1 MKRVASVLLLLALG
15 AAAVL
20 TTGAGDGGSY
30 KVRAIFDNAGFVIP
44 GEDVKVAGVKVGK
57 VDSLDVTPD
66 YKAAVVLAIEDPAYQ
81 DFRRDASCQV
91 RPQSLIGEKFVECSP
106 TQKRAVGEE
115 PPPALKKIDR
125 GAGEGQYLLPVT
137 NTERSVDLDLI
148 NNIMRLPYRERFSL
162 ILNELGTGL
171 AGRGKEINAVV
182 RRADPAL
189 KQIDRVL
196 KILASQNRVLAN
208 LARNSDTALAPLA
221 RERRHVGSFIE
232 HSSRVAEATAERRD
246 DLAADIERLPRF
258 LDELT
263 PTMQRIGGLSEQATP
278 VFADLGAEAPNIN
291 RMIENLGPFSEAGLP
306 AVKSLGD
313 ASVIGTPAVRD
324 LLPIT
329 KDLRRFAKTAKPVGA
344 TAAAVLESFQR
355 GKGIE
360 RLLDYAFYQVAAIN
374 GYDSIGHYLRA
385 RLIVNTCS
393 SYYTAPVE
401 GCSARFA
408 SSPSS
413 SASAAAAAGSDPVL
427 RRTAAALQGKNPD
440 SVAALPQMTATP
452 QPQKKQK
459 QAKAPKAVATPAP
472 TPAATPKPAAT
483 PTPEPTNTNQGEA
496 VLDYLFG
503 KGPQ

>member
-1 MKRVASVLLLLALG
+1 M
-15 AAAVL
+15 
-20 TTGAGDGGSY
+20 
-30 KVRAIFDNAGFVIP
+30 
-44 GEDVKVAGVKVGK
+44 
-57 VDSLDVTPD
+57 
-66 YKAAVVLAIEDPAYQ
+66 
-81 DFRRDASCQV
+81 
-91 RPQSLIGEKFVECSP
+91 
-106 TQKRAVGEE
+106 
-115 PPPALKKIDR
+115 
-125 GAGEGQYLLPVT
+125 
-137 NTERSVDLDLI
+137 
-148 NNIMRLPYRERFSL
+148 
-162 ILNELGTGL
+162 
-171 AGRGKEINAVV
+171 
-182 RRADPAL
+182 
-189 KQIDRVL
+189 
-196 KILASQNRVLAN
+196 
-208 LARNSDTALAPLA
+208 
-221 RERRHVGSFIE
+221 
-232 HSSRVAEATAERRD
+232 AEATAERRD
-246 DLAADIERLPRF
+246 DLQADIERLPRF

-278 VFADLGAEAPNIN
+278 VFADLGANAPDIN

-313 ASVIGTPAVRD
+313 ASVIGTPAVKD

-344 TAAAVLESFQR
+344 TAAAILESFQR

-374 GYDSIGHYLRA
+374 GYDSVGHYLRA

-393 SYYTAPVE
+393 SYYTTPVE

-413 SASAAAAAGSDPVL
+413 SASAASAAGSDPVL
-427 RRTAAALQGKNPD
+427 RRTAAALQGKDPD

-452 QPQKKQK
+452 QPQKKTK
-459 QAKAPKAVATPAP
+459 KTAPKAVATPAP

-483 PTPEPTNTNQGEA
+483 PTPEQTNTNQGEA

>member
-20 TTGAGDGGSY
+20 TTGAGAGGSY

-66 YKAAVVLAIEDPAYQ
+66 FKAAVVLSIEDPAYQ

-106 TQKRAVGEE
+106 TQKRAVGTE
-115 PPPALKKIDR
+115 PPPELEKIDR
-125 GAGEGQYLLPVT
+125 GAGAGQHLLPVT
-137 NTERSVDLDLI
+137 NTERSVALDLI

-182 RRADPAL
+182 LRADPAL
-189 KQIDRVL
+189 MQIDRVL
-196 KILASQNRVLAN
+196 KILGSQNKVLAD

-221 RERRHVGSFIE
+221 RERKHVGSVIE
-232 HSSRVAEATAERRD
+232 HSSRGRGATAERRET
-246 DLAADIERLPRF
+246 LQADIERLPRF

-278 VFADLGAEAPNIN
+278 VFTHLGANAPDIN
-291 RMIENLGPFSEAGLP
+291 RMIENLGPFSKAGLP

-313 ASVIGTPAVRD
+313 ASVIGTPAMRD

-329 KDLRRFAKTAKPVGA
+329 KDLRRFATSAKPVGA
-344 TAAAVLESFQR
+344 TAADILESFKR
-355 GKGIE
+355 GHGVE
-360 RLLDYAFYQVAAIN
+360 RLLDYTFYQVAAIN

-393 SYYTAPVE
+393 SYYTRPVE
-401 GCSARFA
+401 GCSARFGSSDAQA
-408 SSPSS
+408 SATA
-413 SASAAAAAGSDPVL
+413 ASAAGTDPIL
-427 RRTAAALQGKNPD
+427 RRTAAALQGKRPD
-440 SVAALPQMTATP
+440 SAAPLPQMTATP
-452 QPQKKQK
+452 QPEKKRKKHQQTK
-459 QAKAPKAVATPAP
+459 PEAPAASAPAPAP
-472 TPAATPKPAAT
+472 TA
-483 PTPEPTNTNQGEA
+483 
-496 VLDYLFG
+496 
-503 KGPQ
+503 

>member
-66 YKAAVVLAIEDPAYQ
+66 FKAAVVLSIDDPAYQ
-81 DFRRDASCQV
+81 DFRRDAICQV

-106 TQKRAVGEE
+106 TQKRAVGQE
-115 PPPALKKIDR
+115 PPPELKRIDR
-125 GAGEGQYLLPVT
+125 GAGKGQYLLPVT

-196 KILASQNRVLAN
+196 KILASQNKVLAD

-221 RERRHVGSFIE
+221 RERKHVGGFIE
-232 HSSRVAEATAERRD
+232 HSSRVAEATAERRQ
-246 DLAADIERLPRF
+246 DLQADIERLPRF

-278 VFADLGAEAPNIN
+278 VFADLGANAPDIN

-313 ASVIGTPAVRD
+313 ASVIGTPAVKD

-344 TAAAVLESFQR
+344 TAAAILESFQR

-360 RLLDYAFYQVAAIN
+360 RLLDYTFYQVAAIN

-393 SYYTAPVE
+393 SYYTTPVE

-413 SASAAAAAGSDPVL
+413 SASAASAAGSDPVL
-427 RRTAAALQGKNPD
+427 RRTAAALSGKNPD

-452 QPQKKQK
+452 QPRKKQK
-459 QAKAPKAVATPAP
+459 KTAPKAAATPAP

-483 PTPEPTNTNQGEA
+483 PAPEQTNTNQGEA

>member
-15 AAAVL
+15 AAVVL

-66 YKAAVVLAIEDPAYQ
+66 FKAAVVLAIEDPAYQ

-115 PPPALKKIDR
+115 PPPELKKIDR
-125 GAGEGQYLLPVT
+125 GAGKGQYLLPVT

-196 KILASQNRVLAN
+196 KILASQNKVLAN

-221 RERRHVGSFIE
+221 RERRHVGSFIQ

-246 DLAADIERLPRF
+246 DLQADIERLPRF

-278 VFADLGAEAPNIN
+278 VFADLGANAPDIN

-313 ASVIGTPAVRD
+313 ASVIGTPAMRD

-329 KDLRRFAKTAKPVGA
+329 KDLRRFAKSAKPVGS
-344 TAAAVLESFQR
+344 TAADILESVQR

-360 RLLDYAFYQVAAIN
+360 RILDYAFYQVAAIN

-385 RLIVNTCS
+385 RLILNTCS
-393 SYYTAPVE
+393 SYYTAPVD
-401 GCSARFA
+401 GCSSRFA
-408 SSPSS
+408 SSS
-413 SASAAAAAGSDPVL
+413 SAGASAAAAGSDPVL
-427 RRTAAALQGKNPD
+427 RRTAAALQGKDPD
-440 SVAALPQMTATP
+440 SAAALPQMTATP
-452 QPQKKQK
+452 QPKKK
-459 QAKAPKAVATPAP
+459 TPKAAATPAP
-472 TPAATPKPAAT
+472 TPAAAPKPAAT
-483 PTPEPTNTNQGEA
+483 AAPEQSNTNQGEA

-503 KGPQ
+503 KGDQ

>member
-66 YKAAVVLAIEDPAYQ
+66 FKAAVVLSIDDPAYQ

-106 TQKRAVGEE
+106 TQKRAVGTE

-196 KILASQNRVLAN
+196 EILGSQNKVLAN
-208 LARNSDTALAPLA
+208 LARDSDTALAPLA
-221 RERRHVGSFIE
+221 RERKHVGSFIE

-246 DLAADIERLPRF
+246 DLQGDIERLPRF

-278 VFADLGAEAPNIN
+278 VFADLGANAPDIN

-313 ASVIGTPAVRD
+313 ASVIGTPAVKD

-329 KDLRRFAKTAKPVGA
+329 KDLRRFAKTAKPVGK
-344 TAAAVLESFQR
+344 TAAAILESVQR

-360 RLLDYAFYQVAAIN
+360 RILDYAFYQVAAIN

-393 SYYTAPVE
+393 SYYTTPVE

-413 SASAAAAAGSDPVL
+413 SASAASAAGSDPVL
-427 RRTAAALQGKNPD
+427 RRTAAALQGKDPD

-459 QAKAPKAVATPAP
+459 KTAPKAVATPAP

-483 PTPEPTNTNQGEA
+483 PAPEQTNTNQGEA